1 MRTEA
6 GQAAAI
12 RRLAVI
18 GVGLMGGSLALAAHK
33 EWPEVTVVGYDSD
46 PQALGEALSRGVLSE
61 AADSAGAAAR
71 AGGPVGS
78 HGRQGCPWSLS
89 AGHTARPTIPA
100 RRPGW

>member
-33 EWPEVTVVGYDSD
+33 EWPEVAVVGT
-46 PQALGEALSRGVLSE
+46 
-61 AADSAGAAAR
+61 
-71 AGGPVGS
+71 
-78 HGRQGCPWSLS
+78 
-89 AGHTARPTIPA
+89 TAIP
-100 RRPGW
+100 RRWGKP